1 MRCSMRRAVV
11 RATAPSR
18 KSGNSRDHGASSQ
31 NYPAVNAKGC
41 LLVCLSVALTAC
53 DPAESGGETDG
64 TSTGGATS
72 GAPQSSSGETSNGET
87 SAGETSNGETS
98 AGETSAGET
107 GSDPTGGEPLSVNAP
122 CVDEDS
128 AFPLVDAVVA
138 KADSSPYARAVVD
151 GQAEIDAMLSDIAAL
166 PFPDSSATAAE
177 ADGLAVQEGDVAY
190 TWGTDPQR
198 YLYIEN
204 GAGYSVFQYD
214 GEDDLLPREVVYV
227 DQDEA
232 CMSFAVTNYAFGTE
246 GDAEEGDILLGFGID
261 QAGTATFY
269 QFARNLYLPDV
280 AEYRMRTYEDSS
292 GDYAR
297 TIGGA
302 ADLEIGW
309 TARGEGTFVRY
320 EDSVEV
326 ESGLW

>member
-1 MRCSMRRAVV
+1 M
-11 RATAPSR
+11 
-18 KSGNSRDHGASSQ
+18 
-31 NYPAVNAKGC
+31 NAKGC
-41 LLVCLSVALTAC
+41 LLVCISVALTAC

-72 GAPQSSSGETSNGET
+72 GAAESSSGESSAEETSNGETSNGET
-87 SAGETSNGETS
+87 SS
-98 AGETSAGET
+98 GET
-107 GSDPTGGEPLSVNAP
+107 GNDPTGGEPLGVNTP
-122 CVDEDS
+122 CVDESS
-128 AFPLVDAVVA
+128 AFPLVDAVAA
-138 KADSSPYARAVVD
+138 KAESSPYARTVVD
-151 GQAEIDAMLSDIAAL
+151 GQAEVDAMLSDIAAL

-177 ADGLAVQEGDVAY
+177 PDGIAVQDGDVAY
-190 TWGTDPQR
+190 TWGADPER

-214 GEDDLLPREVVYV
+214 GADDLLPREVVYV

-246 GDAEEGDILLGFGID
+246 GDVEEGDILLGFSID

-269 QFARNLYLPDV
+269 QFARNLYLPEV

-302 ADLEIGW
+302 ADLELGW